1 MGRRPKKT
9 GHSLEASRLQTK
21 IRLIG
26 GVIGPGKIE
35 LLEHIEREGSI
46 SAAAQCMGTSFRR
59 AWHLVN
65 TANEALG
72 RPVVETEV
80 GGAGGGGARLTEFGR
95 ELVERYRNL
104 MSAIDED
111 ASPFLEW
118 LNSDRATKCKT
129 R

>member
-9 GHSLEASRLQTK
+9 GRSPEISRLQTK

-65 TANEALG
+65 STNEALG

-80 GGAGGGGARLTEFGR
+80 GGAGGGGAQLTDFGR

-111 ASPFLEW
+111 ALPFLEW
-118 LNSDRATKCKT
+118 LNSDCATKRKT